1 LHLEGLSGHRGSSI
15 PLQHSV
21 ITQKLLQKANIKK
34 KKDIFSLGGGEERLE
49 QQQITTRLR
58 KLETGL
64 QLGCGAAPVFAV

>member
-1 LHLEGLSGHRGSSI
+1 MHLEGLSGHRGSSI

-21 ITQKLLQKANIKK
+21 ITQKLLQKANIEKK
-34 KKDIFSLGGGEERLE
+34 KRYIFFGGGEERIE

>member
-1 LHLEGLSGHRGSSI
+1 MHLEGLSGHRGSSI

-21 ITQKLLQKANIKK
+21 ITQKLLQKANIEKK
-34 KKDIFSLGGGEERLE
+34 KRYIFFGGGEERIE
-49 QQQITTRLR
+49 QQQITARLR

>member
-1 LHLEGLSGHRGSSI
+1 MHLEGLSGHRGSSI

-21 ITQKLLQKANIKK
+21 ITQKLLQKANIEKK
-34 KKDIFSLGGGEERLE
+34 RYIFFGGGEERIE

>member
-1 LHLEGLSGHRGSSI
+1 MHLEGLSGHRGSSI

-34 KKDIFSLGGGEERLE
+34 KKDIFSLGGGEERIE
-49 QQQITTRLR
+49 QQQITARLR